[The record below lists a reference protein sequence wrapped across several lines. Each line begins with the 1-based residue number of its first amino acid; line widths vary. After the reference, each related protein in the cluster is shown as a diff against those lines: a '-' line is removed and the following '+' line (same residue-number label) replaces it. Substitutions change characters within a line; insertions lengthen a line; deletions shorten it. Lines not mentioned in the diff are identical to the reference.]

1 MDDYESRRIDY
12 LVDKLIDLDD
22 QLKIYRKMYSDQQD
36 LIRDLCRDRD
46 VLRTEKGKLQKELNI
61 LAGGFGEALD
71 EALEAKEK

>member
-1 MDDYESRRIDY
+1 MDAYESRRIDY
-12 LVDKLIDLDD
+12 LIDKLIDLED

-46 VLRTEKGKLQKELNI
+46 ALRTEKGQLQKELNI
-61 LAGGFGEALD
+61 LVGGFGEALD